1 MPYSAKSIA
10 NFFLELAEK
19 EGGAVT
25 PMKLQKL
32 VYYAHGWY
40 AGHTG
45 KPLIDE
51 TIEAWQYGPVI
62 ESLYHEFK
70 RYGAQPI
77 KGLATDLDIDNDN
90 FDWLVVPPPEDKSVR
105 KFLTSVWNSY
115 SKYTGVALS
124 KMTHAAGS
132 PWDIAWKD
140 GGGIKGKDIP
150 QELITQHF
158 KDAVVKAKAKALQG
172 GA

>member
-1 MPYSAKSIA
+1 MTYSAKSIA
-10 NFFLELAEK
+10 NFFLEQAHK
-19 EGGAVT
+19 DGVPVT

-32 VYYAHGWY
+32 VYYAHGWFS
-40 AGHTG
+40 GHTG
-45 KPLIDE
+45 NPLIDE

-62 ESLYHEFK
+62 QSLYHEFK

-77 KGLATDLDIDNDN
+77 KGFATEFAKADLE
-90 FDWLVVPPPEDKSVR
+90 LVTVPAPEDEPVR
-105 KFLTSVWNSY
+105 KFLTAVWNSY
-115 SKYTGVALS
+115 SKFTGIALS
-124 KMTHAAGS
+124 EMTHAVGS

-150 QELITQHF
+150 QELITSHF
-158 KDAVVKAKAKALQG
+158 KEAVAKVAVKQQA

>member
-10 NFFLELAEK
+10 NFFLELARV
-19 EGGAVT
+19 EGSPVT

-40 AGHTG
+40 SGHTE

-51 TIEAWQYGPVI
+51 TVEAWQYGPVI

-70 RYGAQPI
+70 TYGAKPI
-77 KGLATDLDIDNDN
+77 ETLATELNIDE
-90 FDWLVVPPPEDKSVR
+90 LQVKPVSPPSEEPIR
-105 KFLTSVWNSY
+105 KFLKSVWNSY
-115 SKYTGVALS
+115 SKFTGLALS
-124 KMTHAAGS
+124 EMTHASGS
-132 PWDIAWKD
+132 PWDITWKS

-150 QELITQHF
+150 QELIVSHF
-158 KDAVVKAKAKALQG
+158 KEAVVKAKAKADVK
-172 GA
+172 ASS

>member
-10 NFFLELAEK
+10 NFFLELAQQ
-19 EGGAVT
+19 EGSPVT

-32 VYYAHGWY
+32 VYYAHGWF

-77 KGLATDLDIDNDN
+77 KSLATELDPAD
-90 FDWLVVPPPEDKSVR
+90 FELAVVPSPSEESVR
-105 KFLTSVWNSY
+105 KFLTSVWTSY
-115 SKYTGVALS
+115 SKFTGIALS
-124 KMTHAAGS
+124 QMTHAAGS

-150 QELITQHF
+150 QELITSHF
-158 KDAVVKAKAKALQG
+158 QDAVAKAKARQQQG